1 MADGD
6 IRINTR
12 PVRAADLFCGAG
24 GLTTGAER
32 ALRKLGRK
40 VLVTAIN
47 HWQIAIDT
55 HTRNHP
61 GARHLCTDLEHVK
74 PLDAVPEGV
83 LDLLMAAPSC
93 VFHSRA
99 RGGRPVH
106 DQQRMDPWHV
116 VRWCT
121 ELRVHRL
128 IVENVPE
135 FMQWGPCSLTTGRP
149 IPSRRGE
156 YFRAWCDALRAIGF
170 RIDWRVL
177 CCADYG
183 DATTRERFFLIGRSD
198 RGALRWPSPT
208 HARGGTTDL
217 LGTLPRWRSAAEC
230 IDWTI
235 PGRSIFGRRKP
246 LASNTIKRL
255 LAGAERYDWPEP
267 HCEALR
273 ALLAGRESVLDLSAE
288 QAAPFLIHLRGTS
301 DAHLRAAAHSV
312 GDPLGTLTAGGT
324 HVGLVMATGAG
335 GVARALDQPLPTI
348 TAGGDGGA
356 RPHYATP
363 IIVHRCNS
371 DGGRNAR
378 PVSEPAPTVA
388 TRGAGY
394 LAEPII
400 APYYGQGSGETAKPA
415 SDPLPS
421 ITTKARFGIGTP
433 VVFPITH
440 HGDSR
445 VRGAEQPLPTITGA
459 NRGELALGHPFLV
472 PNFGERPGQDPR
484 THDVGEPLPAI
495 TASGHIQLAQ
505 ATVWPPARIDVLYR
519 MLHWREL
526 SRATSFHHFDETYDF
541 AGNATEITKQIGNAV
556 PGCTGE
562 ALVAALCGDMA

>member
-6 IRINTR
+6 LNIRVRR
-12 PVRAADLFCGAG
+12 PVRTADLFCGAG
-24 GLTTGAER
+24 GLSTGASR
-32 ALRKLGRK
+32 ALRAIGRDI
-40 VLVTAIN
+40 LLTAIN
-47 HWQIAIDT
+47 HWPIAIDT

-99 RGGRPVH
+99 RGGKPV
-106 DQQRMDPWHV
+106 RMDPWHV

-128 IVENVPE
+128 LVENVPE

-170 RIDWRVL
+170 RIDFRVL

-198 RGALRWPSPT
+198 RGALRWPDRT
-208 HARGGTTDL
+208 HARGGSTDL
-217 LGTLPRWRSAAEC
+217 LGTLARWRSAGEC

-235 PGRSIFGRRKP
+235 PGRSIFGRKKP
-246 LASNTIKRL
+246 LADNTVRRL
-255 LAGAERYDWPEP
+255 LAGAERYDWPDP
-267 HCEALR
+267 HCEAIE
-273 ALLAGRESVLDLSAE
+273 ALLLGREPVLDLP
-288 QAAPFLIHLRGTS
+288 QGH
-301 DAHLRAAAHSV
+301 
-312 GDPLGTLTAGGT
+312 PLLARM
-324 HVGLVMATGAG
+324 GLVMATGAG
-335 GVARALDQPLPTI
+335 GVARPLDQPLPTI
-348 TAGGDGGA
+348 TGGGDGGA
-356 RPHYATP
+356 RPHFVTP
-363 IIVHRCNS
+363 LVVHRCNS
-371 DGGRNAR
+371 EGGRNAR
-378 PVSEPAPTVA
+378 PTDEPMPTIA

-394 LAEPII
+394 LAEPLI
-400 APYYGQGSGETAKPA
+400 APYYGQGSGETGKPA
-415 SDPLPS
+415 SEPLPS
-421 ITTKARFGIGTP
+421 ITTKARFGIAE
-433 VVFPITH
+433 PIIMRGNVG
-440 HGDSR
+440 HGRTGDMRS
-445 VRGAEQPLPTITGA
+445 AADPMPTVTCS
-459 NRGELALGHPFLV
+459 ESLAMAAPFLV
-472 PNFGERPGQDPR
+472 PNLGERPGQAPR

-505 ATVWPPARIDVLYR
+505 AAVLPPARIDVLYR

-526 SRATSFHHFDETYDF
+526 SRATSFHHFGETYEF
-541 AGNATEITKQIGNAV
+541 AGNATEIVKQIGNAV
-556 PGCTGE
+556 PSCTGA
-562 ALVAALCGDMA
+562 ALVRALCEDLA